1 MGFGLDIL
9 AEIEKIARID
19 ERHES
24 ERNIR
29 EVPED
34 FRFSNRAEEG
44 YERKQDEIEGVYHAV
59 FRKKGECGFS
69 VIRPTDKGCENEK
82 ENAEWQKEVCDFAK
96 HLRKRRPNEFVAL
109 KRGVV
114 LSCDEKHKPRCCAK
128 DDGIEKHLDHTE
140 HSLFDTTF
148 GGRGGVGDGGCATAC
163 LVGDKSFGKADFDG
177 VENTR
182 ATHTADDGF

>member
-44 YERKQDEIEGVYHAV
+44 YDRKHDEIEGVYHAV
-59 FRKKGECGFS
+59 FRKIGEGGFS
-69 VIRPTDKGCENEK
+69 VIGPTDEGGKNKK
-82 ENAEWQKEVCDFAK
+82 ENTHGQNIVGDFAK
-96 HLRKRRPNEFVAL
+96 QR
-109 KRGVV
+109 
-114 LSCDEKHKPRCCAK
+114 
-128 DDGIEKHLDHTE
+128 
-140 HSLFDTTF
+140 
-148 GGRGGVGDGGCATAC
+148 
-163 LVGDKSFGKADFDG
+163 
-177 VENTR
+177 
-182 ATHTADDGF
+182 